1 MIKTIIVDDEPLA
14 HEVLKYHI
22 GRHGDIELVAQMKNA
37 TEAMKWLVNHSADLI
52 FLDVNMPELS
62 GVDMLKVISKQLN
75 VIIVSAHKEYALE
88 GFELDVLDYLLKPI
102 DEERFD
108 KAILKFQTLV
118 KNKQPETQNTIAIKQ
133 DRGFKVLSLSNI
145 THIQGYG
152 NYLKVWQGERMDLAN
167 STLKSILNELPL
179 EYFVQ
184 VNKSSI
190 ISKAHVK
197 EVHAREVHL
206 TCGQIVKLSK
216 LYISDIKQLVKTH

>member
-1 MIKTIIVDDEPLA
+1 MIKAIIVDDEPLA

-22 GRHGDIELVAQMKNA
+22 DRHGDIDLVAQMKNA

-108 KAILKFQTLV
+108 KAILKFQSLV
-118 KNKQPETQNTIAIKQ
+118 KNKQPERANTITIKQ
-133 DRGFKVLSLSNI
+133 DRGFKVLSLHKI
-145 THIQGYG
+145 TLIQGYG
-152 NYLKVWQGERMDLAN
+152 NYVKVWQGDHMDLAN
-167 STLKSILNELPL
+167 STLKSILDELPL

-197 EVHAREVHL
+197 EVHAREVRL
-206 TCGQIVKLSK
+206 TCGQSVKLSK
-216 LYISDIKQLVKTH
+216 LYISDIKQLVKAN